1 MKSIVQQVQ
10 DELAG
15 VPEPLQR
22 EVLDFARFVRER
34 AERAAR
40 EQADLLA
47 AAESAWG
54 PDWSNADE
62 DDAWAML

>member
-1 MKSIVQQVQ
+1 VNR
-10 DELAG
+10 G
-15 VPEPLQR
+15 GTPCGGGHPR
-22 EVLDFARFVRER
+22 GEVLDFARFVRER

-40 EQADLLA
+40 EQAELLA

-62 DDAWAML
+62 DDAWATL